1 MQSSCRR
8 TILGCYV
15 GYIVQAIVN
24 NFVPLLFVMFER
36 TYQIPL
42 SKITLLI
49 TINFCIQLGID
60 LLSAW
65 FLDRIGYRA
74 AILLSHIASAAGL
87 VLLTILPDALPDA
100 FTGLLIAVVIY
111 AVGGGLLEV
120 IVSPVMESC
129 PTQNKEQHMSLLHSF
144 YCWGQMGVVLLSTL
158 FFSVFGI
165 ANWKALA
172 LVWAA
177 VPILNGV
184 LFATAPIYPLNPEGG
199 AGLTL
204 KELCRN
210 KVFWLLMLMMLGA
223 GAAENTV
230 SQWASAFAEEGL
242 GVTKTVGDLA
252 GPMAFAA
259 LMGTARLIYGK
270 WGHKLHLE
278 KCMLGSS
285 LLCVAAY
292 LAIALVPNP
301 LLSLV
306 GCAVCGFSVGI
317 LWPGTFSK
325 GSAAISKG
333 GTVMFALFALGGD
346 LGCSAGPTLAG
357 MVTRVCDGNMRR
369 GILAG
374 IVFPLLLVL
383 CLVFGKKR
391 KAAAGNA
398 QADTNRSHG

>member
-1 MQSSCRR
+1 MKKPYKKTMYACF
-8 TILGCYV
+8 I

-24 NFVPLLFVMFER
+24 NFVPLLFVMFQTAYR
-36 TYQIPL
+36 VPL
-42 SKITLLI
+42 QKITLLI
-49 TINFCIQLGID
+49 TVNFLIQLCVD
-60 LLSAW
+60 LLSAG
-65 FLDRIGYRA
+65 FIDRIGYRA
-74 AILLSHIASAAGL
+74 SALLAHGFAAAGL
-87 VLLTILPDALPDA
+87 ILLTILPDR
-100 FTGLLIAVVIY
+100 TGDPFVGILLSVVIY
-111 AVGGGLLEV
+111 ALGGGLLEV
-120 IVSPVMESC
+120 LVSPILEAC
-129 PTQNKEQHMSLLHSF
+129 PTDNKESAMSLLHSF

-158 FFSVFGI
+158 FFAVFGI

-177 VPILNGV
+177 VPVLNGV
-184 LFATAPIYPLNPEGG
+184 LFATAPLYPLNPEGG
-199 AGLTL
+199 PGLTL
-204 KELCRN
+204 KELCCN

-259 LMGTARLIYGK
+259 LMGTARLVYGK
-270 WGHKLHLE
+270 WGHKLNLE

-285 LLCVAAY
+285 LLCVASY
-292 LAIALVPNP
+292 LVIALVPVP
-301 LLSLV
+301 QLALV

-325 GSAAISKG
+325 GSAAIQNG
-333 GTVMFALFALGGD
+333 GTVMFALFALAGD

-357 MVTRVCDGNMRR
+357 MVTRACDGNMRR

-374 IVFPLLLVL
+374 IAFPLLLVV

-391 KAAAGNA
+391 KAAAN
-398 QADTNRSHG
+398 

>member
-1 MQSSCRR
+1 M
-8 TILGCYV
+8 L
-15 GYIVQAIVN
+15 
-24 NFVPLLFVMFER
+24 
-36 TYQIPL
+36 
-42 SKITLLI
+42 
-49 TINFCIQLGID
+49 
-60 LLSAW
+60 
-65 FLDRIGYRA
+65 
-74 AILLSHIASAAGL
+74 
-87 VLLTILPDALPDA
+87 
-100 FTGLLIAVVIY
+100 AVVVY
-111 AVGGGLLEV
+111 ALGGGLLEV
-120 IVSPVMESC
+120 LVSPILEAC
-129 PTQNKEQHMSLLHSF
+129 PTDNKASAMSLLHSF

-158 FFSVFGI
+158 FFTVFGI

-184 LFATAPIYPLNPEGG
+184 LFATAPIYSLNPEGG

-292 LAIALVPNP
+292 LAIALVPDP
-301 LLSLV
+301 RLALV

-325 GSAAISKG
+325 GAAAIPKG
-333 GTVMFALFALGGD
+333 GTVMFALFALAGD

-398 QADTNRSHG
+398 LADTNRSHG

>member
-1 MQSSCRR
+1 MKR
-8 TILGCYV
+8 I
-15 GYIVQAIVN
+15 GYKHTVAASFTAFVVQAVVN
-24 NFVPLLFVMFER
+24 NFAPLLFLTFQAQYGIE
-36 TYQIPL
+36 L
-42 SKITLLI
+42 SKITVLI
-49 TINFCIQLGID
+49 TANFFIQIFVD
-60 LLSAW
+60 LTAVL
-65 FLDRIGYRA
+65 FVDRIGYRA
-74 AILLSHIASAAGL
+74 STVLAHAMCATGL
-87 VLLTILPDALPDA
+87 IFMTILPEILPSA
-100 FTGLLIAVVIY
+100 FAGLLISVFCY
-111 AVGGGLLEV
+111 AVGAGLLDITINP
-120 IVSPVMESC
+120 IVNSC
-129 PTQNKEQHMSLLHSF
+129 PSTNSNQLLCLLHSF

-158 FFSVFGI
+158 FFTVFGI

-177 VPILNGV
+177 VPLLNGV

-259 LMGTARLIYGK
+259 LMGIARLIYGK

-325 GSAAISKG
+325 GSAAIPKG
-333 GTVMFALFALGGD
+333 GTVMFALFALAGD

-391 KAAAGNA
+391 RAAAGK
-398 QADTNRSHG
+398 

>member
-1 MQSSCRR
+1 
-8 TILGCYV
+8 
-15 GYIVQAIVN
+15 
-24 NFVPLLFVMFER
+24 
-36 TYQIPL
+36 
-42 SKITLLI
+42 
-49 TINFCIQLGID
+49 
-60 LLSAW
+60 
-65 FLDRIGYRA
+65 
-74 AILLSHIASAAGL
+74 
-87 VLLTILPDALPDA
+87 
-100 FTGLLIAVVIY
+100 
-111 AVGGGLLEV
+111 
-120 IVSPVMESC
+120 
-129 PTQNKEQHMSLLHSF
+129 
-144 YCWGQMGVVLLSTL
+144 
-158 FFSVFGI
+158 
-165 ANWKALA
+165 
-172 LVWAA
+172 
-177 VPILNGV
+177 
-184 LFATAPIYPLNPEGG
+184 
-199 AGLTL
+199 
-204 KELCRN
+204 
-210 KVFWLLMLMMLGA
+210 MLMMLGA

-285 LLCVAAY
+285 LLSVAAY

-301 LLSLV
+301 FLSLV

-317 LWPGTFSK
+317 LGPFSK
-325 GSAAISKG
+325 GSAAIPKG
-333 GTVMFALFALGGD
+333 GTVMFALFALAGD

-357 MVTRVCDGNMRR
+357 MVTRMCDGNMRR

>member
-1 MQSSCRR
+1 
-8 TILGCYV
+8 
-15 GYIVQAIVN
+15 
-24 NFVPLLFVMFER
+24 
-36 TYQIPL
+36 
-42 SKITLLI
+42 
-49 TINFCIQLGID
+49 
-60 LLSAW
+60 
-65 FLDRIGYRA
+65 
-74 AILLSHIASAAGL
+74 
-87 VLLTILPDALPDA
+87 
-100 FTGLLIAVVIY
+100 
-111 AVGGGLLEV
+111 
-120 IVSPVMESC
+120 
-129 PTQNKEQHMSLLHSF
+129 
-144 YCWGQMGVVLLSTL
+144 
-158 FFSVFGI
+158 
-165 ANWKALA
+165 
-172 LVWAA
+172 VWAA

-292 LAIALVPNP
+292 LAIALVPDP
-301 LLSLV
+301 RLALV
-306 GCAVCGFSVGI
+306 GCAVCGFAVGI

-325 GSAAISKG
+325 GAAAIPKG
-333 GTVMFALFALGGD
+333 GTAMFALFALAGD

>member
-1 MQSSCRR
+1 M
-8 TILGCYV
+8 
-15 GYIVQAIVN
+15 
-24 NFVPLLFVMFER
+24 
-36 TYQIPL
+36 
-42 SKITLLI
+42 
-49 TINFCIQLGID
+49 
-60 LLSAW
+60 
-65 FLDRIGYRA
+65 
-74 AILLSHIASAAGL
+74 
-87 VLLTILPDALPDA
+87 LLTILPDHTADP
-100 FTGLLIAVVIY
+100 FVGILLAVVVY
-111 AVGGGLLEV
+111 ALGGGLLEV
-120 IVSPVMESC
+120 LVSPILEAC
-129 PTQNKEQHMSLLHSF
+129 PTDNKASAMSLLHSF

-158 FFSVFGI
+158 FFTVFGI
-165 ANWKALA
+165 ANWKGLA

-292 LAIALVPNP
+292 FAIALVPDP
-301 LLSLV
+301 RLALV

-325 GSAAISKG
+325 GSAAIPKG
-333 GTVMFALFALGGD
+333 GTVMFALFALAGD